1 MRNIK
6 RLQKYIQNNWS
17 ILADD
22 REINIMYKYTN
33 IGKQSTIVIATCV
46 YFGIIGFTMVQYIP
60 DLLDFV
66 MPLNESRPR
75 ILLHQAKNFIDH
87 QKYFH
92 ILIIHD
98 VIGILLVGTTGIAAE
113 SFSLVNAIHAFGMFK
128 IASYRMER
136 MLSIDVSQIS
146 IAKSYIIFH
155 DRLSAAVDI
164 HRRALK
170 FSDLLKVSLG
180 PSYLLMMVT
189 AICSAIVSFFRLF
202 RIVTLH
208 QEKMEIIKLI
218 CYVIFLFLF
227 IVIGNFVGQEFIN
240 HDEHVH
246 HTMYVMYLIYP
257 FTTRNIAS
265 KICTYLYRF
274 YIKIW

>member
-1 MRNIK
+1 
-6 RLQKYIQNNWS
+6 
-17 ILADD
+17 
-22 REINIMYKYTN
+22 
-33 IGKQSTIVIATCV
+33 
-46 YFGIIGFTMVQYIP
+46 MVQYIP

-146 IAKSYIIFH
+146 IAKSYTIFH
-155 DRLSAAVDI
+155 DRLNAAVDI

-170 FSDLLKVSLG
+170 FSDLLKVSMG

-218 CYVIFLFLF
+218 CYVIFIFLFL
-227 IVIGNFVGQEFIN
+227 VIGNFVGQEFIN

-246 HTMYVMYLIYP
+246 HTICNTKWYQTPLKIQKFVLFVMRK
-257 FTTRNIAS
+257 TT
-265 KICTYLYRF
+265 KTYKVDAGGLF
-274 YIKIW
+274 SPSLESLATSMSLMLSCLTLLCSIQQ